1 MSARKIPEEA
11 GSRVVRVLL
20 IDDHAIVR
28 EGLRSAL
35 ELMGSMECFE
45 ASSAEE
51 ALRRLRSGL
60 QIDAVVMDFGLPG
73 LDGLDAIG
81 LIHDERKKLPVLIF
95 SMQTEEKLAARAL
108 ELGAAG
114 FISKSSPNAEVV
126 KAVLAVVAGRQYV
139 SRQFAARLDHPF
151 DKTPPAEA
159 HEALSTREFE
169 TMHLIAAGKSLMQ
182 IAEALNVCKTTA
194 NTYRA
199 RLMKKLNVSSNHEIV
214 RYAVDKGLVG

>member
-1 MSARKIPEEA
+1 
-11 GSRVVRVLL
+11 
-20 IDDHAIVR
+20 
-28 EGLRSAL
+28 
-35 ELMGSMECFE
+35 
-45 ASSAEE
+45 
-51 ALRRLRSGL
+51 
-60 QIDAVVMDFGLPG
+60 

-81 LIHDERKKLPVLIF
+81 LIHEEQKNLPVLIF

-126 KAVLAVVAGRQYV
+126 DAVFAVISGKRYL
-139 SRQFAARLDHPF
+139 SRQFATRLNNRF

-169 TMHLIAAGKSLMQ
+169 TMRLIAAGKSLMQ
-182 IAEALNVCKTTA
+182 IAQVLEISKTTA